1 MYQYILIYLNFIYF
15 YKIIILTNITENLIY
30 KI

>member
-1 MYQYILIYLNFIYF
+1 MYQCILIYLNFIYF